1 MLIMIVFTVVQ
12 WTIPSV
18 LMVIPL
24 LLKGVLKEPL
34 VTMTRWLG
42 VLTPFAAGN
51 HPMVPPEL
59 TLNFGVLVVV
69 VQLLAAVLLEFLVV
83 LVPIPE

>member
-1 MLIMIVFTVVQ
+1 
-12 WTIPSV
+12 
-18 LMVIPL
+18 MVIPL
-24 LLKGVLKEPL
+24 LLKGVLKDPL
-34 VTMTRWLG
+34 VTMIRWLG

-51 HPMVPPEL
+51 LPMVPPEL

-69 VQLLAAVLLEFLVV
+69 VPVLAAVLLEFLVV